1 MEKIYKTL
9 VSHPNLKVI
18 LKKLYKG
25 LTKIASQ
32 ISCKHRDKK
41 VP

>member
-1 MEKIYKTL
+1 MEEISKAL
-9 VSHPNLKVI
+9 VSHPTLKVI

-32 ISCKHRDKK
+32 ISRKHGDKK